1 MMQQQ
6 MLNPNANSASRTQPT
21 SRPHSTEKLEEKVNP
36 QEKFSENLTTPNIE
50 KFDKFAEHK

>member
-1 MMQQQ
+1 